1 MRIVRQVKTRISDAT
16 YENQVSFLGNNE
28 MKCWISTF
36 LIVIDQKDLGNY
48 HFDYCLH
55 ILKIPVAMG

>member
-28 MKCWISTF
+28 MTCWIM
-36 LIVIDQKDLGNY
+36 IDQKDLGNY

>member
-28 MKCWISTF
+28 MKCWIM
-36 LIVIDQKDLGNY
+36 IDQKDLGNY